1 MPILS
6 FHKSNIR
13 AAVATDVEHARSSVV
28 VAEWSRMNPHA
39 IWVRPPGA
47 WSGPDISAVRPAEEQ
62 AEVHAGHVAPATA
75 TELGSAECGTS
86 VGALLVGSNDGN
98 FAKPVVVANAV
109 VVISARAIIGCNQS

>member
-28 VAEWSRMNPHA
+28 VAEWSRINPHA

-47 WSGPDISAVRPAEEQ
+47 WSGPDISAVRPAEEH
-62 AEVHAGHVAPATA
+62 AHVHAGHVAPAA
-75 TELGSAECGTS
+75 ALKPRGGERGAPVRALFVCRGCGDSAEG
-86 VGALLVGSNDGN
+86 
-98 FAKPVVVANAV
+98 PVATPTVVMA
-109 VVISARAIIGCNQS
+109 SG